1 VWIVEE
7 KSMAAP
13 CGLYCGVCSDYLV
26 NKECHGCFC
35 ECGECASAYHREECD
50 LYQCCVE
57 QRGYEGCHEC
67 EELPCSK
74 LIRFC
79 FDPVWTS
86 HSPVI
91 ENLRR
96 RKAVGTK
103 EWLEEQKR
111 VFSDEKALK
120 RWLWLQKE
128 CEKRWKRSQEK

>member
-1 VWIVEE
+1 MVEE

-35 ECGECASAYHREECD
+35 ECGECAASYHHKECNV
-50 LYQCCVE
+50 YQCCVE

-96 RKAVGTK
+96 RKAVGTE
-103 EWLEEQKR
+103 EWLEEQR
-111 VFSDEKALK
+111 RTFSDEKALK
-120 RWLWLQKE
+120 RWLWLHKE